1 MDTKSKV
8 LIGVVCLLL
17 ILSVSATFYRTVILQ
32 DFDVTGVWLEFP
44 TEDSSYVWFFYDN
57 EEYELELETTDEGA
71 VLAAIAD
78 EVGVAV
84 TELEPMFMETF
95 TEAYEEAV
103 LMEVE

>member
-8 LIGVVCLLL
+8 LIAGVCVLLL
-17 ILSVSATFYRTVILQ
+17 LSVSATFYRTVILQ

-57 EEYELELETTDEGA
+57 EEYELELETADEGA

-78 EVGVAV
+78 EVGVTV
-84 TELEPMFMETF
+84 TELDSDF
-95 TEAYEEAV
+95 TDSYEYAYGEAV
-103 LMEVE
+103 AATE

>member
-8 LIGVVCLLL
+8 LIAGVCVLLA
-17 ILSVSATFYRTVILQ
+17 LSVSATFYRTVILQ

-57 EEYELELETTDEGA
+57 EEYELELETADERA

-84 TELEPMFMETF
+84 TELEPLFMETF